1 MSRVSKVVL
10 LPLSLIATL
19 AFAAEPAP
27 PAPAKGADTPAAA
40 AAEAPK
46 PEQSSTDH
54 SVVIGGRA
62 VAYTASAGT
71 LLLRDEK
78 DEPSALVGYTA
89 YTLKGVTDKSRRAIT
104 FAYNGGP
111 GSSSLWLHMG
121 VLGPRRISTLDPE
134 FNPPPPYKVVDN
146 NESIVDATDLVMI
159 DPVGTGYS
167 HAVGKRENKEFWGTD
182 PDIESVSRFIY
193 QYVSDNG
200 RWNSPKYLLG
210 ESYGTTRSAGVALHL
225 HDKWGMDLNGVVLV
239 SVALDLEAIFGW
251 PGNERPFPM
260 FVPTYAATAWYH
272 KKLPHPPAD
281 FHAFLDEVRA
291 WSLGDYTVALA
302 KGDRLPDAERN
313 AVAAKL
319 HEYTGLSVDY
329 ILQANLRVSEPQ
341 FTQELMR
348 SERKNVG
355 RLDSRFTGFIFDRHA
370 EEAEYDPQSEAISP
384 AFTAAFLDYYGQEL
398 KFGAGKTY
406 KVSGEVFRDWDF
418 KHKIPGAFF
427 PLPMAN
433 TGPDLALAMGTNPHL
448 KVLVLNGY
456 YDLATPFLASEYM
469 FDHLGLSKELASNVE
484 MKYYEAGHMMYV
496 HDASLKQFKADVAG
510 FIQRTMGTPAIA
522 GR

>member
-1 MSRVSKVVL
+1 MNRVTKLL
-10 LPLSLIATL
+10 LPMSLIAAL
-19 AFAAEPAP
+19 ALAAEPA
-27 PAPAKGADTPAAA
+27 APAAKGGDAPAAA
-40 AAEAPK
+40 SETPK
-46 PEQSSTDH
+46 AEQSVTEH
-54 SVVIGGRA
+54 TVTIGGKP
-62 VAYTASAGT
+62 VSYTATAGT
-71 LLLRDEK
+71 LLLRDDK

-121 VLGPRRISTLDPE
+121 VLGPRRISTADPG
-134 FNPPPPYKVVDN
+134 FNPPPPYKLVDN

-167 HAVGKRENKEFWGTD
+167 RAVGKHENKEFWGTD

-251 PGNERPFPM
+251 PGNERPYPM
-260 FVPTYAATAWYH
+260 FVPTFAATAWYH

-291 WSLGDYTVALA
+291 WSGSEYMVALA
-302 KGDRLPDAERN
+302 KGDRLSDAERN

-319 HEYTGLSVDY
+319 HEYTGLPVDY

-341 FTQELMR
+341 FTQELLR
-348 SERKNVG
+348 DERKNVG
-355 RLDSRFTGFIFDRHA
+355 RLDSRFTGFIFDQHA
-370 EEAEYDPQSEAISP
+370 EDAEYDPQSEAISP
-384 AFTAAFLDYYGQEL
+384 PSRRLSSTTTARSSNTAP
-398 KFGAGKTY
+398 AGPTRCRAR
-406 KVSGEVFRDWDF
+406 SS
-418 KHKIPGAFF
+418 A
-427 PLPMAN
+427 
-433 TGPDLALAMGTNPHL
+433 TGTSSTRSRAPSSRCRWP
-448 KVLVLNGY
+448 
-456 YDLATPFLASEYM
+456 
-469 FDHLGLSKELASNVE
+469 
-484 MKYYEAGHMMYV
+484 
-496 HDASLKQFKADVAG
+496 
-510 FIQRTMGTPAIA
+510 TPAPTSRPRWA
-522 GR
+522 PTRT